1 MNSID
6 NYLILGK
13 MYIRNRLEWY
23 LERWVL
29 RIFVIRYLMENFTPN
44 KVNECAKI

>member
-29 RIFVIRYLMENFTPN
+29 RIFVID
-44 KVNECAKI
+44 KVDLDLDYS